1 MGRRLREALSR
12 AEWYGLLGFLGL
24 LGFTK
29 SYSGEPQYVFF
40 SFFSFFSWF
49 FVGYM
54 HRETPDERLVQ
65 SHQRA
70 DSSTLKFFSLLLAA
84 LFAFVILN
92 DNALHIRY
100 VSMKAVELIVSCVFA
115 FSVFLRSFLV
125 YYYDRVE

>member
-1 MGRRLREALSR
+1 MGRRLREVLFR
-12 AEWYGLLGFLGL
+12 AEWCGFLGFLGL

-54 HRETPDERLVQ
+54 QRETPDERLVQ

-92 DNALHIRY
+92 DNALHIRH
-100 VSMKAVELIVSCVFA
+100 VSMKAVELIVACVFA
-115 FSVFLRSFLV
+115 FSVLLRSFLV